1 MMEPQFQQMTKLNTI
16 SHLPSLENG
25 RVFAASMA
33 GRTDSH
39 ERFAKNPKQGEA
51 MATDPVCGTEIDE
64 KKAEFQTQFAGRKYY
79 FCSDE
84 CRKEFEEQPEDF
96 VETAAA

>member
-1 MMEPQFQQMTKLNTI
+1 
-16 SHLPSLENG
+16 
-25 RVFAASMA
+25 
-33 GRTDSH
+33 
-39 ERFAKNPKQGEA
+39 
-51 MATDPVCGTEIDE
+51 MATDPVCGTKIDD
-64 KKAEFQTQFAGRKYY
+64 KATEFQTQFAGRKYY

>member
-1 MMEPQFQQMTKLNTI
+1 LRK
-16 SHLPSLENG
+16 
-25 RVFAASMA
+25 
-33 GRTDSH
+33 
-39 ERFAKNPKQGEA
+39 K
-51 MATDPVCGTEIDE
+51 IDE
-64 KKAEFQTQFAGRKYY
+64 QKPEFQTQFAGRKYY